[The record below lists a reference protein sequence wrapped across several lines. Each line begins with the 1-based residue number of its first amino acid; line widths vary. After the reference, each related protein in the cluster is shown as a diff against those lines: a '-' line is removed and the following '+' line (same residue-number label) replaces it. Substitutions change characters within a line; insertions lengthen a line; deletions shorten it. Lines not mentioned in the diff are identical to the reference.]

1 MKITT
6 LAPAVRVEHELFPGF
21 YALIVTEPDNE
32 SRSIYLGRDGY
43 GTIIYM
49 FGTCRQSDGRVPTVE
64 EAADLAYHNMQDY
77 IPELL
82 NSAEE

>member
-6 LAPAVRVEHELFPGF
+6 LAPAVRVENEMFPGF

-32 SRSIYLGRDGY
+32 SRSIYLCRDGY
-43 GTIIYM
+43 GTIVYM
-49 FGTCRQSDGRVPTVE
+49 LGTCRQSDGRVPTAE
-64 EAADLAYHNMQDY
+64 EAADLAYHNMRDY

-82 NSAEE
+82 TAEE